1 MPFHAAFNE
10 YAAKVP
16 SIYNS
21 TNIKSAHVQFRDL
34 VLQKAGLPVIIIQ
47 GGRSMH
53 VMLMEKPVDNIQLCK
68 GINTVIDESKSSE
81 DLSKHS
87 RLMILASL
95 FPAFKKLLS
104 SAMDLAVVYCTFS
117 AKLLCTIVVRLN
129 SIQ

>member
-34 VLQKAGLPVIIIQ
+34 VLQKDGLPVIIIQ